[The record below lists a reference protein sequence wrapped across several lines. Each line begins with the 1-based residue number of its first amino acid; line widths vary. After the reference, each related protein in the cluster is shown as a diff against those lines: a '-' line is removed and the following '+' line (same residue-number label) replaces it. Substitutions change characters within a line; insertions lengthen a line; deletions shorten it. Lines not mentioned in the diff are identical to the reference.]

1 MYSSVELLF
10 STLLYI
16 ESTGHLTS
24 VTAAAPADIS
34 GQAGRSD
41 LIHTSHLPL
50 GTGSSFSHRHSVTPS
65 HVHKPLGLSYH
76 LGNSDKHRLE
86 QRSVATEKDVFPQV
100 FSSSSY
106 LMLAKP
112 CSVVAVEK

>member
-1 MYSSVELLF
+1 MYSNVELLF

-34 GQAGRSD
+34 GRAGKSD
-41 LIHTSHLPL
+41 LTPLSHLLL
-50 GTGSSFSHRHSVTPS
+50 GTGRSFSHRYSVTPS

-86 QRSVATEKDVFPQV
+86 QRSIATEKDVFPKC
-100 FSSSSY
+100 
-106 LMLAKP
+106 LA
-112 CSVVAVEK
+112 AALI